1 MPKIRTQIRLLVNAG
16 LRGSAPWLQGTND
29 VICPLCKVE
38 PEDNFHFMLRCNIMK
53 PEWNKFWEKLL
64 SIVEVNCRQE
74 CDVLAHFLRNL
85 DNYSRVLLLS
95 GGLKLPFLK
104 HTCDTV
110 RRFILVSVHKLYKI
124 RDRLITRGTIRA
136 GGSSVCFSALARW
149 SMDDNMSIHHILT
162 WNE

>member
-1 MPKIRTQIRLLVNAG
+1 
-16 LRGSAPWLQGTND
+16 
-29 VICPLCKVE
+29 
-38 PEDNFHFMLRCNIMK
+38 MK

-95 GGLKLPFLK
+95 NCLKLPFLK

-110 RRFILVSVHKLYKI
+110 RRFISVSVHKLHKI
-124 RDRLITRGTIRA
+124 RDRLVTRGTIRA

-162 WNE
+162 

>member
-1 MPKIRTQIRLLVNAG
+1 MPKIRTQICLLVNAG
-16 LRGSAPWLQGTND
+16 LRGSIPWLQGTND

-74 CDVLAHFLRNL
+74 CDVLAHLLRNL

-110 RRFILVSVHKLYKI
+110 RRFISVSVHKLYKI
-124 RDRLITRGTIRA
+124 RDRLVTRGTIRA
-136 GGSSVCFSALARW
+136 GGSSV
-149 SMDDNMSIHHILT
+149 
-162 WNE
+162 